1 MLRMPEFSYVHP
13 KTAQEAV
20 DLMFSTENAHY
31 VAGGTD
37 LLPNI
42 KNGLHEPSL
51 LIGLGGL
58 PKPTVT
64 LDGGVISIDGGM
76 KLSALASNSLVKAS
90 APSLAEA
97 CSLIAGPQIRNM
109 GTIAGNVMLDTRC
122 IYFNQTEFWREALG
136 FCLKK
141 SGEWCHVIN
150 SPKSCVATQSSDTV
164 PVLMAKN
171 ASLVFL
177 GRDGERRM
185 NIRDL
190 FQFKGEDHLK
200 LEKGEL
206 LVRIEVPV
214 SAEGTESCYRKVRP
228 RGSIDFPQLGVAIV
242 AQIAETK
249 IEKLVIC
256 VGAISPTPKMIK
268 GLDAFCGETL
278 SDEVI
283 EKIAAIAKKQCRPQ
297 GAVAGGE
304 KWRREMV
311 AVEVEVGLAG
321 LR

>member
-1 MLRMPEFSYVHP
+1 MLRMPEFKSAHP
-13 KTAQEAV
+13 KSAQEAV

-42 KNGLHEPSL
+42 KNGLHSPTL

-58 PKPTVT
+58 PKPKVT
-64 LDGGVISIDGGM
+64 LNDGLIVIDGGM
-76 KLSALASNSLVKAS
+76 KLSALAANSTLLKS

-97 CSLIAGPQIRNM
+97 CSLVAGPQIRNM

-122 IYFNQTEFWREALG
+122 IYFNQTEFWRESLG

-164 PVLMAKN
+164 PVLMAMD

-177 GRDGERRM
+177 GRSGERRLK
-185 NIRDL
+185 IREL

-200 LEKGEL
+200 LERGEL
-206 LVRIEVPV
+206 LVRIEMP
-214 SAEGTESCYRKVRP
+214 APLDGTQSCYRKVRA
-228 RGSIDFPQLGVAIV
+228 RGSIDFPQLGVAIS
-242 AQIAETK
+242 AKFDESK
-249 IEKLVIC
+249 IESLEIC

-268 GLDAFCGETL
+268 GLDAFYGETL
-278 SDEVI
+278 SNEVI
-283 EKIAAIAKKQCRPQ
+283 EKIAAIAKKQSRPQ
-297 GAVAGGE
+297 GSVAGGD